1 VELVRECIVVQGRGM
16 ERWISQRLAAHFGI
30 WANPY
35 FLFARKILR
44 RSIEAVLG
52 EPEERSEPFE
62 PAALTWTVAPL
73 LPDLTRKP
81 GFEQIASYLADDQ
94 TKTLAIHRPQSLER
108 VTSPKHTRVDSG
120 ER

>member
-1 VELVRECIVVQGRGM
+1 VVQGRGM

-94 TKTLAIHRPQSLER
+94 TKTLAIHLSPLSGSLLPSTPGSILASVEAPEGAR
-108 VTSPKHTRVDSG
+108 V
-120 ER
+120 